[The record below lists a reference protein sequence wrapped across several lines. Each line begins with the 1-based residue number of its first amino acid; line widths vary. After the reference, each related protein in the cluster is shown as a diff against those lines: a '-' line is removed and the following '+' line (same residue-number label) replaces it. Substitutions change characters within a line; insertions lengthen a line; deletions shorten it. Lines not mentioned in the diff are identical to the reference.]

1 LRPNALKTLNLSGFQ
16 ERLPIPASS
25 KPLEVLTAAA
35 VQRMSHA
42 SIEGVPMGW
51 LAVGVLAVIAILICT
66 LGGGWSAI
74 GLVLLF
80 VAAFGA
86 VNRYEFGRVD

>member
-1 LRPNALKTLNLSGFQ
+1 
-16 ERLPIPASS
+16 
-25 KPLEVLTAAA
+25 
-35 VQRMSHA
+35 
-42 SIEGVPMGW
+42 MGW

-80 VAAFGA
+80 LAAFGA